1 MPECSLTVHFFIV
14 LGNDKELKRMFEAL
28 RRMILPIIIIVLI
41 FFAGMIVLQ
50 WGMGFSS
57 RQDYVDSN
65 VAAVINGEIIDWR
78 TYNQI
83 YNNMYQTASQDSDDE
98 LPDSKVR
105 ELHKE
110 AWRQLLHETLVMQ
123 EVKKN
128 NLIVT
133 DEELYAYL
141 RLSPPVELQQLP
153 YFLTDGKF
161 DYQKYVNAMADP
173 QAAPFWAQVEI
184 SARRDVSRIKLQELV
199 LQIAHVTENEI
210 KDWFLETTEKIKV
223 GMVNVGYDRFSR
235 PPPQS
240 SEEEKQAYFEEHRD
254 DYPIKERA
262 SLNIVMLEKKAAPS
276 DWEVAF
282 NKASTIRDSLL
293 AGKDFAEMASRYS
306 EDPSAKQNNG
316 DLGWFPRGQMVD
328 EFDRYVFQMQENDI
342 SEPIRT
348 QFGWHIIKL
357 HGLKKE
363 MDKPRGKS
371 EEELVEKAHASHILI
386 AATPSQETLDNNY
399 RRLEEFQNAATKF
412 GFFKAA
418 EDLQFPVK
426 QTGLFFRGRNIQ
438 FLGKDAQAGLFAF
451 EQEIDAISEVL
462 ENNSAYFVVQVSD
475 RKPEGLATYEEA
487 SDRVQMDLQQAKV
500 IQLCRDTAAA
510 IWTEIQN
517 GTNIKKA
524 AKMFGEEYETPDIF
538 DRSSYVKGLRRD
550 PIAIGA
556 AFSLTQPGQM
566 TAPVE
571 YDQGIVIFELI
582 ERITPDLSELTSKHD
597 SLFNVILTS
606 KRQELYSRW
615 FDHLVKTSEI
625 ENHVDEFL
633 KRQES
638 TL

>member
-1 MPECSLTVHFFIV
+1 
-14 LGNDKELKRMFEAL
+14 MFEAL